1 MTLISW
7 AGGSGLTDMTTE
19 SQRRANRAQDARRLN
34 LCVKL
39 NPDNAQDA
47 ERIAKVAAM
56 QRGELARI
64 VKAAIDAY
72 PINQPPAS

>member
-1 MTLISW
+1 
-7 AGGSGLTDMTTE
+7 MTTE
-19 SQRRANRAQDARRLN
+19 SQRRANRAQDSRRVN

-47 ERIAKVAAM
+47 DRIAKM
-56 QRGELARI
+56 LLMERGELARI

-72 PINQPPAS
+72 PANQQPAP

>member
-7 AGGSGLTDMTTE
+7 VGGSGLTDMTTE
-19 SQRRANRAQDARRLN
+19 SQRRANRAQDARRVN

-39 NPDNAQDA
+39 NPDNAADS
-47 ERIAKVAAM
+47 ERIAKTLLM
-56 QRGELARI
+56 ERGELARI

-72 PINQPPAS
+72 SVNQPPAS